1 MDLILFR
8 LSLAPFANNRV
19 AVILMD
25 KKINNPIAEN
35 AIQLPMLSYGLMGSL
50 LLLADFILS
59 IVHLVCLPED
69 HGGLWRVWPFTRV
82 KIFIRFV
89 AWHIVGTQ

>member
-25 KKINNPIAEN
+25 KKIIIPIAEN
-35 AIQLPMLSYGLMGSL
+35 AIQLPMLLYGLMGIQWS
-50 LLLADFILS
+50 
-59 IVHLVCLPED
+59 
-69 HGGLWRVWPFTRV
+69 
-82 KIFIRFV
+82 KYV
-89 AWHIVGTQ
+89 ANAYDDNEME

>member
-1 MDLILFR
+1 MINLILLR

-35 AIQLPMLSYGLMGSL
+35 AIQLPMLSYGLMGRQR
-50 LLLADFILS
+50 I
-59 IVHLVCLPED
+59 
-69 HGGLWRVWPFTRV
+69 
-82 KIFIRFV
+82 KYV
-89 AWHIVGTQ
+89 ANANDDNEMK

>member
-25 KKINNPIAEN
+25 KKIIIPIAEN
-35 AIQLPMLSYGLMGSL
+35 AIQLPMLLYGLMGR
-50 LLLADFILS
+50 IW
-59 IVHLVCLPED
+59 I
-69 HGGLWRVWPFTRV
+69 
-82 KIFIRFV
+82 KYV
-89 AWHIVGTQ
+89 ANANDDNEMK